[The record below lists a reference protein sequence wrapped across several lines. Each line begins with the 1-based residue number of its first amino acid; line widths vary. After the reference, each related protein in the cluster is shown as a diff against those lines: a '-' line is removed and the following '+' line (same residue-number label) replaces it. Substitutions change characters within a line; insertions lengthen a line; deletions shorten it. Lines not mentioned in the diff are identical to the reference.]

1 MHCSNGESHIVLS
14 HDNLAH
20 VDTADWLHAMSLSVY
35 EQMVDTVVT
44 VLDMTN
50 QDLTPDWNRIL
61 KCICVLG

>member
-1 MHCSNGESHIVLS
+1 
-14 HDNLAH
+14 
-20 VDTADWLHAMSLSVY
+20 MSLSVY

-50 QDLTPDWNRIL
+50 QDLTTDWNRIL